1 MARFK
6 KRFKR
11 SYSRAVKAYKSSRK
25 PSLSVMDVMIA
36 GAAYGAL
43 RPMAANVLPN
53 FFTFGPVDSDNVIM
67 GGVGYLASKSN
78 TKLIKTI
85 GLVTMAGEAGI
96 IASRV
101 IQGNT
106 NTSTSG
112 FNW

>member
-25 PSLSVMDVMIA
+25 PSFSAMDIVIA

-43 RPMAANVLPN
+43 RPMASNVLPN
-53 FFTFGPVDSDNVIM
+53 FFTFGPVDSDNVII
-67 GGVGYLASKSN
+67 GGAGYLASKSS

-96 IASRV
+96 IASRLV
-101 IQGNT
+101 SSNT
-106 NTSTSG
+106 NSANTG

>member
-25 PSLSVMDVMIA
+25 PSFSVLDVIIA
-36 GAAYGAL
+36 GATYGAL
-43 RPMAANVLPN
+43 RPVLANVLPN
-53 FFTFGPVDSDNVIM
+53 FFTFGPVDSDNVLI
-67 GGVGYLASKSN
+67 GGAGYMASKSS
-78 TKLIKTI
+78 TKLVKAV

-96 IASRV
+96 IASRLT
-101 IQGNT
+101 QGNT
-106 NTSTSG
+106 ISSNTG